1 MCGSANWYNKPN
13 NVTSIWTWGF
23 SMPWS
28 IVGFKWEFLA
38 PFCCPRLC
46 ALVSYPI
53 KWVLCTCNLAKG
65 SSVKWTISALLS
77 HVALCHYLVKY
88 LIPYLKGLLSFC
100 MFNVQF
106 RLNNQIVRQTDVNQ
120 WFYDKFRRWFNWITY
135 PRLLL
140 MWALFGR
147 RFVRNYSCEEVVN
160 WWTSL
165 TPLLWNWIRQWN

>member
-88 LIPYLKGLLSFC
+88 LIPFLKGLLSFC

-106 RLNNQIVRQTDVNQ
+106 RLNNQIVRQTDVVAMGSSSRSLLANDFMINSEDGSIESLIQ
-120 WFYDKFRRWFNWITY
+120 DFCLCGRYLGDVLCVIT
-135 PRLLL
+135 P
-140 MWALFGR
+140 
-147 RFVRNYSCEEVVN
+147 VRK
-160 WWTSL
+160 
-165 TPLLWNWIRQWN
+165 